1 MQVKRVY
8 GALNI
13 EFEGRECLSF
23 TIMDR
28 ECDSCNYGKCKGCSR
43 AFDPWKE
50 YYELVKYNIDKQ
62 EDEKVTYERDQ
73 TEAIRML
80 VKALQEY
87 LDGESPALK
96 RRKEEKEAKRLEA
109 VWKSSF
115 RQGRGKRR
123 YTAKNLEYEA

>member
-28 ECDSCNYGKCKGCSR
+28 ECDSCNYGKCKGCER

-62 EDEKVTYERDQ
+62 EDEKVTYERDR

-87 LDGESPALK
+87 LDEGTPISEK
-96 RRKEEKEAKRLEA
+96 KQMIKERKAREA
-109 VWKSSF
+109 VWKSNF
-115 RQGRGKRR
+115 RQGRGNRR
-123 YTAKNLEYEA
+123 YIAKNLEYKA